1 MSAIDSHNIG
11 ILCHTMALNYTMS
24 KKSERVAIRTTED
37 NIKHLQDI
45 QETYDLPIANTI
57 HRMIKY
63 FAKDGDIDKTFKRIM
78 K

>member
-1 MSAIDSHNIG
+1 
-11 ILCHTMALNYTMS
+11 MS

-57 HRMIKY
+57 QRMIKY